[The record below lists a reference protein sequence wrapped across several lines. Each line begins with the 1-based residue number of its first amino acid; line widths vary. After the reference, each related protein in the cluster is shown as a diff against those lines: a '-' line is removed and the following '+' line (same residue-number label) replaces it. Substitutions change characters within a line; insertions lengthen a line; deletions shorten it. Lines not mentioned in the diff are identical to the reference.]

1 MPAKSKSQQKLFQIV
16 LGVRQGKIKREDV
29 SKTVLDIVDGPMTD
43 EQIEHFTVLKE
54 DIMTTPQ
61 NTLGMGAVNINGGP
75 DIVKT
80 KHDRHLIALSEYIL
94 KHIDRSKRKYKRY

>member
-16 LGVRQGKIKREDV
+16 LAVRHGKIKREDV
-29 SKTVLDIVDGPMTD
+29 SKTVLDIVDGPMTN

-54 DIMTTPQ
+54 DMMSTPQ
-61 NTLGMGAVNINGGP
+61 NTLGMGAVNINGGS
-75 DIVKT
+75 DMIKS
-80 KHDRHLIALSEYIL
+80 KSDRHLIALSEYIL

>member
-1 MPAKSKSQQKLFQIV
+1 
-16 LGVRQGKIKREDV
+16 
-29 SKTVLDIVDGPMTD
+29 MTA
-43 EQIEHFTVLKE
+43 
-54 DIMTTPQ
+54 PQ